1 MQKSIRLYQQ
11 EFDSSSGLTPQF
23 DAFRKCFKKEITALL
38 KSLGV
43 TDIKINYGHFEVN
56 GFFTINNQA
65 WWFNTGDVRFK
76 VMRNMLIRKADN
88 YNDFRGGINQ
98 FVDYDGN
105 FEDNLARILN
115 WRMI

>member
-11 EFDSSSGLTPQF
+11 EFDSSPGLTPQF

-38 KSLGV
+38 KSLGAI
-43 TDIKINYGHFEVN
+43 DIKIKYGHFKVN

-65 WWFNTGDVRFK
+65 WWFDTGDVRLK
-76 VMRNMLIRKADN
+76 IMRNMLIRKADN

-98 FVDYDGN
+98 FVGYDGN

-115 WRMI
+115 WGMI